1 MLPSEDAEI
10 RPRPSPGGGDDP
22 GRHPTC
28 VNNGG
33 SLGNCLTAGE
43 GPEAVGGGGST
54 SLGPAR
60 EEVLRSIISFLLD
73 PCEDFRGRL
82 VCLLGPSGWGKT
94 EMLRR
99 LERSI
104 QTQGLAPLFFEAEP
118 PPGGSLL
125 RHLARWLLARLAPTG
140 GPKEELPDLGES
152 LAGIWPRVAEL
163 LHRDPAGK
171 VPLLFLDGLEEFEP
185 TALFRNFEWLKTL
198 LAAPSR
204 IVVTCTPGP
213 LAEELVSLSGV
224 PVRVVELPPW
234 EASAACNHV
243 RWIWRKSLG
252 ELPNRLWEL
261 LTEKQNSLSQPAWQL
276 PLWLTLAGE
285 YLVGKAATI
294 SGAVDTGSRRSE
306 LPPEQEANLYEEAA
320 RLPPEVEPLCW
331 HILGEC
337 ERLLGRGWVHASL
350 GLIAVSRRGLRESD
364 LAALVPKTS
373 RLLDP
378 GTGKRAWEP
387 DSWRRF
393 LECLPGWF
401 QQRTPEGTWDFC
413 HKLLRAA
420 VRNRYLRDIQL
431 TERLHTFVAYH
442 LRTMTEDDML
452 RQNELIF
459 HLASGDDR
467 ARAALHLTSNLS
479 PREKRA
485 TLLALETFVLVRAG
499 EVPNPAVSWLVSL
512 LLEPGLKPEDA
523 ASLCAFLYQEFLPW
537 LGSQL
542 DSASSRRILEAAR
555 QKMDELLRHHPE
567 KADWRT
573 QLEQINNVLGVPS

>member
-1 MLPSEDAEI
+1 
-10 RPRPSPGGGDDP
+10 
-22 GRHPTC
+22 
-28 VNNGG
+28 
-33 SLGNCLTAGE
+33 
-43 GPEAVGGGGST
+43 
-54 SLGPAR
+54 
-60 EEVLRSIISFLLD
+60 
-73 PCEDFRGRL
+73 
-82 VCLLGPSGWGKT
+82 
-94 EMLRR
+94 
-99 LERSI
+99 
-104 QTQGLAPLFFEAEP
+104 
-118 PPGGSLL
+118 
-125 RHLARWLLARLAPTG
+125 
-140 GPKEELPDLGES
+140 
-152 LAGIWPRVAEL
+152 
-163 LHRDPAGK
+163 
-171 VPLLFLDGLEEFEP
+171 
-185 TALFRNFEWLKTL
+185 
-198 LAAPSR
+198 
-204 IVVTCTPGP
+204 